1 LAIPLLVGPST
12 LAALLLLQ
20 RTSPADTRSLLIA
33 VTIAWALS
41 GRADADEWR
50 GRIPETM
57 SYYELLLRLAAA
69 VASGAIIGLDR
80 ELRRKPAGLR
90 TMALVGLGSAV
101 FILDTIDPSRASY
114 SDSTSRVTQGIVT
127 GIGFLGAGAILRGT
141 GEDTVRGLTTAA
153 SIWLAAATG
162 IACGLA
168 NWPLVLGSCTLGV
181 LILITSPVERVLHNR
196 RRTDLRIET
205 HPDAH

>member
-1 LAIPLLVGPST
+1 MMMTYYDLLF
-12 LAALLLLQ
+12 
-20 RTSPADTRSLLIA
+20 
-33 VTIAWALS
+33 
-41 GRADADEWR
+41 
-50 GRIPETM
+50 
-57 SYYELLLRLAAA
+57 RLAAA
-69 VASGAIIGLDR
+69 VVSGAIIGLDR

-127 GIGFLGAGAILRGT
+127 GIGFLGAGAIIRGT
-141 GEDTVRGLTTAA
+141 GEETVRGLTTAA

-168 NWPLVLGSCTLGV
+168 NWPLVIGSCTLGV

-196 RRTDLRIET
+196 RKTDPKIEIKPET
-205 HPDAH
+205 R